1 MKAREIMS
9 KNPRTV
15 TPDASVREAA
25 QLMKSEDVGVLP
37 VVESSGSEK
46 RLVGMVTDRD
56 ITIRAIAEGRDP
68 DTTLVRDVMSE
79 GVVTCFADQDVRDA
93 AQVMEKEQIRRLVVQ
108 DRAQNIVGVVSLG
121 DLAVGG
127 ASKKVTGEAL
137 KEISEPGHGGGG
149 VGRSL
154 GGLVALLLVAG
165 FALALRGGP
174 DDRATP

>member
-1 MKAREIMS
+1 MIVSDVMTREVEVIHA
-9 KNPRTV
+9 
-15 TPDASVREAA
+15 DAPVREAA
-25 QLMKSEDVGVLP
+25 GKMKGLDVGPLP
-37 VVESSGSEK
+37 VTDGR

-68 DTTLVRDVMSE
+68 DTTPVRDVMSE

-149 VGRSL
+149 GVGRSL

-165 FALALRGGP
+165 LALALRGGP
-174 DDRATP
+174 DDGATP